1 MNPRSVTIIIV
12 VVGPDVFRTV
22 QLDDLVVN
30 GARVQKGTDARTT
43 APYSCGL
50 KAAFVSR
57 KPGLNMWQRS
67 CPVCQKLLE
76 KKHPAETV
84 QCPCGKYVWKG

>member
-1 MNPRSVTIIIV
+1 MQKETDRRI
-12 VVGPDVFRTV
+12 PDYYPSAAT
-22 QLDDLVVN
+22 
-30 GARVQKGTDARTT
+30 
-43 APYSCGL
+43 GL
-50 KAAFVSR
+50 FASR
-57 KPGLNMWQRS
+57 KQGLNMWQRS